1 MTCQSSLAQEM
12 NLIMKCT
19 CTELAELVALAEK
32 VKLFLWFSFVQK
44 GKKNVVVIIQC
55 LVSLRLIN
63 NEK

>member
-44 GKKNVVVIIQC
+44 GKKKCRGYN
-55 LVSLRLIN
+55 SMFSKSSIN
-63 NEK
+63 K